1 MHTRRHDIDWLRTL
15 AFGLLILYHVGMYYV
30 YEWDFHLKSDDQY
43 IWLQDVMI
51 MSNQWRMSLL
61 FFISAMALA
70 LVRQRYSGWRLAGL
84 RTRRLMIPLLFGMA
98 VIVPPQL
105 YVELIYGIGYEGSY
119 SAFMREYFNLDT
131 SLAPHK
137 QSAIGLLTW
146 NHLWFLPYLWLY
158 SLFALL
164 ASTWLSL
171 VAKWLNKL
179 PATLLMVVLVSV
191 MAGIWF
197 ALRNDYPSTHAL
209 IGDWYNHGK
218 YLLAFVAGYLLASMP
233 AIWEKVIRH
242 RRWFVAFSVVG
253 YSLIVLDRHGYL
265 ALDEATYQ
273 LWYVRYFIGILLAL
287 NLWGWIL
294 MLVGYAGRYLRSGST
309 LLSYF
314 NRAIL
319 PYYIFHQTLIILL
332 AVALMPL
339 KLHAGIEALLIIVL
353 TCVGCALGYEVIKRI
368 PIVSGLF
375 GLSFWP
381 RRKPTKNAAEC
392 KHQPLTD
399 SVAK

>member
-1 MHTRRHDIDWLRTL
+1 MHIRRHDIDWLRTL

-30 YEWDFHLKSDDQY
+30 YEWGFHLKSDDQY
-43 IWLQDVMI
+43 VWLQDIMVMT
-51 MSNQWRMSLL
+51 NQWRMSLL

-70 LVRQRYSGWRLAGL
+70 LVRERYSGWALASL
-84 RTRRLMIPLLFGMA
+84 RTKRLMIPLLFGMA
-98 VIVPPQL
+98 VVVPPQL
-105 YVELIYGIGYEGSY
+105 YYELVYGIGYEGSY
-119 SAFMREYFNLDT
+119 AAFMKEYFNLDT
-131 SLAPHK
+131 TLAPHK
-137 QSAIGLLTW
+137 QSDIGLLTW

-158 SLFALL
+158 SLLALMVSPLLNLL
-164 ASTWLSL
+164 AEQFNKMP
-171 VAKWLNKL
+171 AK
-179 PATLLMVVLVSV
+179 LLMVMLVCA
-191 MAGIWF
+191 MAFIWY
-197 ALRNDYPSTHAL
+197 ALRADYPSTHAL

-233 AIWEKVIRH
+233 VIWQKVIDH
-242 RRWFVAFSVVG
+242 RRWFLGFAIVG

-265 ALDEATYQ
+265 ALEEATYQ
-273 LWYVRYFIGILLAL
+273 LWYVRYIIGILLAL

-294 MLVGYAGRYLRSGST
+294 MLVGYAGRYLRSGSK
-309 LLSYF
+309 LLTYL

-339 KLHAGIEALLIIVL
+339 NLHAGPEAILIILL
-353 TCVGCALGYEVIKRI
+353 TCAGCAVGYEVIKRI

-375 GLSFWP
+375 GLTFWP
-381 RRKPTKNAAEC
+381 KQKLTRTAAEG
-392 KHQPLTD
+392 KHQPLPD